1 MDRLRVKLKKILN
14 KDVTSLLNKY
24 KIPLVSLALV
34 VVLVLV
40 EPHIL
45 QHLAHIA
52 VQAAAV
58 AGTVAV
64 AGWYGGGGGGYRN
77 SSSYYYY
84 GVSNGGGGSGF
95 VYTSGVT
102 LPTGYLLGAD
112 YQLTSAQTIAGNTA
126 FTSPTGGTETGH
138 AGNGYAKVT
147 FVGQTLE

>member
-64 AGWYGGGGGGYRN
+64 ALILMAL
-77 SSSYYYY
+77 
-84 GVSNGGGGSGF
+84 
-95 VYTSGVT
+95 VT
-102 LPTGYLLGAD
+102 MIVAEAVVQVLLGTHKLSNM
-112 YQLTSAQTIAGNTA
+112 YQAAILFLMII
-126 FTSPTGGTETGH
+126 
-138 AGNGYAKVT
+138 
-147 FVGQTLE
+147 

>member
-24 KIPLVSLALV
+24 KIPLVSLAVV

-52 VQAAAV
+52 VQ
-58 AGTVAV
+58 AV

>member
-64 AGWYGGGGGGYRN
+64 AGWYGGGGYRN

-84 GVSNGGGGSGF
+84 GVSGGGGGSGF